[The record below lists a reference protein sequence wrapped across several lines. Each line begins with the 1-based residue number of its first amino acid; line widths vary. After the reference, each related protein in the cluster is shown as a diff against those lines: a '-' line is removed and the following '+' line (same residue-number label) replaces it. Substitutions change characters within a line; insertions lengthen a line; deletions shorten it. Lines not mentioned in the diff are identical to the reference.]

1 MALSETNVHKVESMS
16 KWRVNE
22 TYSDDEKENKI
33 LSLLSGK
40 YAKMMQIKSAEDK
53 KQINFNSYDFEGL
66 MYGYRAE
73 EFLKFIID

>member
-1 MALSETNVHKVESMS
+1 VELSETNVHKVELMS

-40 YAKMMQIKSAEDK
+40 
-53 KQINFNSYDFEGL
+53 
-66 MYGYRAE
+66 
-73 EFLKFIID
+73 

>member
-1 MALSETNVHKVESMS
+1 LKSAEISKNKKSEDQVELSETNVHKVELMS

-40 YAKMMQIKSAEDK
+40 
-53 KQINFNSYDFEGL
+53 
-66 MYGYRAE
+66 
-73 EFLKFIID
+73 